1 MSKQNDVRYLSWLE
15 YSYLLSQGK
24 IKIQHRKT
32 AQEIET
38 EKLIQ
43 RCADAA
49 QRGEKFCQWAIA

>member
-49 QRGEKFCQWAIA
+49 QRGEKFC

>member
-1 MSKQNDVRYLSWLE
+1 MSKQNDVRYLSWAQ

-24 IKIQHRKT
+24 IKIQHQKT

-43 RCADAA
+43 RCADAVA
-49 QRGEKFCQWAIA
+49 RGDRFC